1 MTPSANPASFFQKIS
16 KNQEKSQ
23 KIQGS
28 RQTEERMQE
37 NH

>member
-1 MTPSANPASFFQKIS
+1 MTPSAKQEPVLKKIS

-23 KIQGS
+23 KIEGS